1 VMRGKTARIL
11 PDVIEA
17 LETAPAPAILD
28 VAYQV
33 LREPLDLRFLWLYVA
48 DYSDEELR
56 PYPTDRAP
64 APPQEGLPVDGTIGG
79 RVYLTR
85 DPQLVE
91 DSDGSVLWLPV
102 YRPGQSV
109 GVLAVG
115 MAGDDSTAR
124 EIGPAVARAIGTG
137 VLEARGH
144 SDEFEV
150 PRGARDLQ
158 IAGVLQ
164 WELLPLPT
172 YQDPLVQ
179 LAGRVEPAYDIGGDA
194 FDFAV
199 NRDGVH
205 IALFDAMGHGI
216 DATLLTTLTVGAY
229 RQARRRRDTLLSIA
243 KDLEDAVSTVRGDA
257 FVTGHVCH
265 FDPRSGIL
273 SWLNAGHPVPLLIR
287 DRGATELGDTE
298 TMLPFGLGDSPK
310 EVVEV
315 QLQPGDL
322 VAFYSDGVTEARP
335 KGGGQFGS
343 DRLGDLA
350 SRHADDDVLVA
361 TRRMLKDVRA
371 HANLVLRDDATLV
384 LMRWSGPGGD

>member
-1 VMRGKTARIL
+1 MRGKEAKIL
-11 PDVIEA
+11 QGVVEA
-17 LETAPAPAILD
+17 LETAPAPAMLD
-28 VAYQV
+28 VAYEI
-33 LREPLDLRFLWLYVA
+33 LREPFDLRFLWLYVA

-56 PYPTDRAP
+56 PYPTGRAP
-64 APPQEGLPVDGTIGG
+64 RPPDDALSIDGTVGG

-85 DPQLVE
+85 EPKVVE
-91 DSDGSVLWLPV
+91 DAHGPVLWFPV

-109 GVLAVG
+109 GVLALG
-115 MAGDDSTAR
+115 MTKDDATAR
-124 EIGPAVARAIGTG
+124 EIGPAVARVIGAG

-144 SDEFEV
+144 SDEFELA
-150 PRGARDLQ
+150 RGARDLQ

-164 WELLPLPT
+164 WDLLPLPT
-172 YQDPLVQ
+172 YQDPFVQ

-216 DATLLTTLTVGAY
+216 NATLLTALAVGAY
-229 RQARRRRDTLLSIA
+229 RHARRRRGTLSTIA
-243 KDLEDAVSTVRGDA
+243 EDMEDAVSTIPADA
-257 FVTGHVCH
+257 FVTGHLCR

-287 DRGATELGDTE
+287 HRAASEAGDAE
-298 TMLPFGLGDSPK
+298 PMLPFGLGDSPK
-310 EVVEV
+310 DVVEV

-335 KGGGQFGS
+335 QGGGQFGP
-343 DRLGDLA
+343 DRLGDMA
-350 SRHADDDVLVA
+350 TRHAEEDVAVA
-361 TRRMLKDVRA
+361 ARRMLKEVRA
-371 HANLVLRDDATLV
+371 HANLILRDDATLV
-384 LMRWSGPGGD
+384 LMRWSGPGGA

>member
-1 VMRGKTARIL
+1 MLGKAAKII
-11 PDVIEA
+11 PGAIEA
-17 LETAPAPAILD
+17 LETAPAPAMLD
-28 VAYQV
+28 VAYEL
-33 LREPLDLRFLWLYVA
+33 LREPLDLRYLWLYVA

-56 PYPTDRAP
+56 PYPTGRSP
-64 APPQEGLPVDGTIGG
+64 APPEEALSVDGTIGG

-85 DPQLVE
+85 KPQVVE

-109 GVLAVG
+109 GVLALG
-115 MAGDDSTAR
+115 MAGDETTAR
-124 EIGPAVARAIGTG
+124 EFGPAVARAIGAG

-144 SDEFEV
+144 SDEFEL

-172 YQDPLVQ
+172 YQDQFVQ

-216 DATLLTTLTVGAY
+216 NATLLTTLAVGAY
-229 RQARRRRDTLLSIA
+229 RQARRRRNTLSSIA
-243 KDLEDAVSTVRGDA
+243 EDMEDAVSTIRADA

-265 FDPRSGIL
+265 FDPRSGVL

-287 DRGATELGDTE
+287 HRGASELGDAE
-298 TMLPFGLGDSPK
+298 PMLPFGLGDSPK
-310 EVVEV
+310 DVVEV
-315 QLQPGDL
+315 PLQPGDL

-335 KGGGQFGS
+335 QGGGQFGL
-343 DRLGDLA
+343 DRLSDMA
-350 SRHADDDVLVA
+350 SRHAEEDVVVA
-361 TRRMLKDVRA
+361 ARRMLKDVRT
-371 HANLVLRDDATLV
+371 HANLILRDDATLV
-384 LMRWSGPGGD
+384 LMRWSGPG